1 MSHITDEEIEAIMR
15 NQIEQWF
22 IGAKNS
28 DLPSQRPQY
37 EAAKNRML
45 EWLDERIAAHRA
57 LVELGLLK
65 PGELT

>member
-1 MSHITDEEIEAIMR
+1 MITDEQIEAIVR
-15 NQIEQWF
+15 NQIEQWYLMVR
-22 IGAKNS
+22 S
-28 DLPSQRPQY
+28 TDLPSQRPQY

-65 PGELT
+65 PGEL